1 MMKMFLL
8 VENLRQQNPDN
19 HEMPSL
25 HLPQIKLGIL
35 YYLEDKKDLPQPEKF
50 YWWTTQRGRLQTSK
64 ASQSIAY
71 EIADCPKNLRNIRKQ
86 RVAIK
91 QSEPSKNGYF
101 RHVTRVKQ
109 YLHKYSKES
118 GPKVVFRDKSSG
130 DTKGYG
136 SVNCN
141 GITFTMVAYVN
152 GLKHNLISISQ
163 LCDANFKLSFTKTQ
177 GTILNEKVKVVL
189 IAPRRRDVYVIDMS
203 SYNTDN
209 NAYFYAKA
217 SPSVNWLWHKRL
229 PHLNF
234 KTINNLLK
242 YNLVFRLS
250 SLTFSKDKNCSAC
263 EKGKHHKMK
272 NLNDTKVKQLRSN
285 NGTEFRNY
293 TLEAFYDEKGI
304 THNFSSPCTP
314 EQNSVAERRNKTL
327 IKAARTML
335 NNHLRKFDKK
345 ADDGFFLGYSLV
357 AKAFRV
363 FNIRRQ
369 EMEETFHFTFSEDD
383 EAISQTST
391 EGDAI
396 NFNEVNSFPN
406 DEFNKPRTSDTI
418 CSENTEYFPYVP
430 AFDHI
435 STINYVSLEPIIT
448 SSPLISST
456 SEDSSIPNSDVVPA
470 LDKVVHLKS
479 TTTFESTNLQE
490 DDRDEPIDDQPALY
504 VISPLAD
511 SVSGQPVPQDRWSR
525 EKQIELV
532 NIIGEPLAG
541 ITTRSR
547 IRDLEA
553 ASAHECLYVWT
564 LVPKNYGKTI
574 IGLKW
579 AFRNKMDEEGVVTK
593 NKGRLVAKGY
603 KQEEGIDYD
612 ETFAPVAR
620 LEAIRIFLA
629 YASYMGFIVYQMDVK
644 SAFLNGKISE
654 EVYVKQPPGFESNEF
669 LNHIYKLNKALYGL
683 KQAPR
688 AWYLKG
694 TPNLG
699 LWYLKGSGFDLKA
712 YSDSD
717 YAGCNLD
724 RKTEAEYVA
733 AAGCCAQVLWIKS
746 QLADYDVLYDKVP
759 IFCDNTSAISIS
771 NNQVLHSR
779 TKHINIRYH
788 FIRDHNLKGDIELHF
803 VPSDLQLA
811 DIFTKPLAEP
821 SFTRLVAELGW
832 RLILG
837 GGILFSDLVHKL
849 PNGKKNRESNIF
861 YTRFLSLV
869 FEKLLGDKY
878 ISNDL
883 TLVKPHT
890 IKAASFKKPLSSEV
904 SLTSHMLKVAKIYQ
918 EPEQSLILFFKE
930 VNADDTPDKSLSKAS
945 EQPVT
950 QSKAPTDM
958 KTKKKKI
965 LSFSQP
971 KSPCKVSITL
981 PKKQV
986 AETQHAKVKVA
997 TADTTKSLEA
1007 SLLA

>member
-1 MMKMFLL
+1 
-8 VENLRQQNPDN
+8 
-19 HEMPSL
+19 MPSL
-25 HLPQIKLGIL
+25 HLPRKKLGIL
-35 YYLEDKKDLPQPEKF
+35 YYLEDKKDLPQPEKL

-64 ASQSIAY
+64 ASQSIAH

-91 QSEPSKNGYF
+91 QLEPNSGCF

-118 GPKVVFRDKSSG
+118 GPKVVFRDKSLG

-141 GITFTMVAYVN
+141 GITFTRVAYVN

-177 GTILNEKVKVVL
+177 GTILNEKVEVIL

-229 PHLNF
+229 PYLNF

-293 TLEAFYDEKGI
+293 TLDAFCDEKGI

-335 NNHLRKFDKK
+335 NNHLRKFDEK
-345 ADDGFFLGYSLV
+345 ADNGFFLGYSLV

-369 EMEETFHFTFSEDD
+369 EMEETFYFTFSEDD

-406 DEFNKPRTSDTI
+406 DEFSKPRTSDTL

-435 STINYVSLEPIIT
+435 FTINHVSLEPIIT

-456 SEDSSIPNSDVVPA
+456 SKDSSIPNSDVVLA

-479 TTTFESTNLQE
+479 TATFESTDLQE
-490 DDRDEPIDDQPALY
+490 DDRDEPIDDQPALH

-553 ASAHECLYVWT
+553 ASAHECLYVNFFSEIE
-564 LVPKNYGKTI
+564 PKKLI
-574 IGLKW
+574 KALE
-579 AFRNKMDEEGVVTK
+579 EEGWVF
-593 NKGRLVAKGY
+593 AMI
-603 KQEEGIDYD
+603 EE
-612 ETFAPVAR
+612 
-620 LEAIRIFLA
+620 
-629 YASYMGFIVYQMDVK
+629 
-644 SAFLNGKISE
+644 LN
-654 EVYVKQPPGFESNEF
+654 
-669 LNHIYKLNKALYGL
+669 
-683 KQAPR
+683 
-688 AWYLKG
+688 
-694 TPNLG
+694 
-699 LWYLKGSGFDLKA
+699 
-712 YSDSD
+712 
-717 YAGCNLD
+717 
-724 RKTEAEYVA
+724 
-733 AAGCCAQVLWIKS
+733 
-746 QLADYDVLYDKVP
+746 
-759 IFCDNTSAISIS
+759 
-771 NNQVLHSR
+771 
-779 TKHINIRYH
+779 
-788 FIRDHNLKGDIELHF
+788 
-803 VPSDLQLA
+803 
-811 DIFTKPLAEP
+811 
-821 SFTRLVAELGW
+821 
-832 RLILG
+832 
-837 GGILFSDLVHKL
+837 
-849 PNGKKNRESNIF
+849 
-861 YTRFLSLV
+861 
-869 FEKLLGDKY
+869 
-878 ISNDL
+878 
-883 TLVKPHT
+883 
-890 IKAASFKKPLSSEV
+890 
-904 SLTSHMLKVAKIYQ
+904 
-918 EPEQSLILFFKE
+918 
-930 VNADDTPDKSLSKAS
+930 
-945 EQPVT
+945 
-950 QSKAPTDM
+950 
-958 KTKKKKI
+958 
-965 LSFSQP
+965 
-971 KSPCKVSITL
+971 
-981 PKKQV
+981 
-986 AETQHAKVKVA
+986 
-997 TADTTKSLEA
+997 
-1007 SLLA
+1007 